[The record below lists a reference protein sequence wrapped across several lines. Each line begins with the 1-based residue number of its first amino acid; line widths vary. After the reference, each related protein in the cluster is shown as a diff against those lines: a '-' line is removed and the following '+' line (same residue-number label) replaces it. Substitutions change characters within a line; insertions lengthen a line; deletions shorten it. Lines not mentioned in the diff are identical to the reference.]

1 MTLDSSLEFWSDL
14 KMPYVETRRAC
25 QSRICYKSHSH
36 STFSNEA
43 KDFLFISFIIASK
56 TVLCQDLYG
65 RGGIV
70 DWGFK

>member
-1 MTLDSSLEFWSDL
+1 MQLDTIGEFWTDPQ
-14 KMPYVETRRAC
+14 MPYVETRRAC

-43 KDFLFISFIIASK
+43 KDFLFISFIIAT
-56 TVLCQDLYG
+56 TVLYQDLYG